1 MYRFLTTLTVIAV
14 FLSGCTTSPTGRQ
27 QVLLMPA
34 AQLDQMGAEAYNQM
48 KQELPISR
56 DARKVRYVQCI
67 TDALTAQVDSQY
79 KWEVTLFDDDSANAF
94 ALPGG
99 KMGVHTGLLNVAE
112 NQHQL
117 SAVIGHEIAHVLAQH
132 ANERMSIQYAT
143 RSSMDLLGAIVGQD
157 TATKQTIFG
166 VLGVGSQFGIAMPFS
181 RRHEAEAD
189 IMGLE
194 IMARAGFDPNESVTL
209 WQNMSRAS
217 GGSPPEFLSTH
228 PSHSTRINGLR
239 ANIPRVMPDYE
250 RAVSSGR
257 TPDCRV

>member
-48 KQELPISR
+48 KQELPVSQ

-79 KWEVTLFDDDSANAF
+79 EWEVTLFDDDSANAF